1 MKQVMNTYR
10 KKNQDRQRLAVLQL
24 ELNYEL
30 AVLFDALQDGNEEMK
45 LKSKQKLEKIR
56 EELIKLDAL

>member
-1 MKQVMNTYR
+1 MNTYR